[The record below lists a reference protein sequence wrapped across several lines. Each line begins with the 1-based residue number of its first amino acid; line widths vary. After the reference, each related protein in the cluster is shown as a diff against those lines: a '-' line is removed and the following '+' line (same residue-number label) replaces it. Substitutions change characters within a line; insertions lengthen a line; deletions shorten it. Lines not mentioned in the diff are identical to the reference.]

1 MDSICA
7 TFLKLDPLRREN
19 MFEVLFFFKFKKIFG
34 LDFMID
40 EDFKPF
46 LIEINTNPDITIS
59 SPVCRRVIPLMVEN
73 ALRIGV
79 DPLFSPPL
87 IWP

>member
-1 MDSICA
+1 
-7 TFLKLDPLRREN
+7 
-19 MFEVLFFFKFKKIFG
+19 
-34 LDFMID
+34 MID

-46 LIEINTNPDITIS
+46 LIEINTNPDITTS
-59 SPVCRRVIPLMVEN
+59 SPVCKKVIPQMVDN

-87 IWP
+87 IWPSNKKYYGTDNIMENNKFEIIFDEKIDGPELYKLYEG